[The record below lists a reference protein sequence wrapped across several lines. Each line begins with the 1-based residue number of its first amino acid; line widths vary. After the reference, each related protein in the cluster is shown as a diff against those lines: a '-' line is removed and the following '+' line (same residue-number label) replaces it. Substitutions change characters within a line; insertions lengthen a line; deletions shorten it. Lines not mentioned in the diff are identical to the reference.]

1 MYDVSVLQEYM
12 YSVLFLVKYIILV
25 RWQGHTEN
33 FVHIAVL
40 TNICKVC
47 TLRTTGSCEGVNR
60 PSYLRFHPKRYK
72 KRNTFHRTWS
82 LHHFSRNFIT
92 SFDFFKNRTLPFPS
106 LAASRQDTLSS
117 TRRLLLSFQ
126 WTACVCR
133 CVKGFHRQTHGCAF
147 LEYRETKLYGPV
159 LPHKSY
165 CQKINKWKTRERLI
179 VADLFKVNK
188 MVCMYSFP

>member
-1 MYDVSVLQEYM
+1 MRVWIGLHISVFIQNVIKNEIHFTERDRYTIFPEIL
-12 YSVLFLVKYIILV
+12 SPHLIFL
-25 RWQGHTEN
+25 
-33 FVHIAVL
+33 
-40 TNICKVC
+40 
-47 TLRTTGSCEGVNR
+47 
-60 PSYLRFHPKRYK
+60 
-72 KRNTFHRTWS
+72 
-82 LHHFSRNFIT
+82 
-92 SFDFFKNRTLPFPS
+92 KNRTLPFPA